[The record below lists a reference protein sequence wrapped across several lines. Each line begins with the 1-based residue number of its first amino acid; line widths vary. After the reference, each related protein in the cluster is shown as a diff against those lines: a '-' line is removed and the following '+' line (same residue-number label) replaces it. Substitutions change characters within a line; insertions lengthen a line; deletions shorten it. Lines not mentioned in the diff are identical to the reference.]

1 LKAADIGIS
10 VDNAVDVAKN
20 AASVVLLDKDLAV
33 LAGGI
38 ILGRKTFVN
47 TMKYVRVGISAAFGN
62 VLSMAI
68 AALFLPYL
76 PMLPLQILLLN
87 FLTDFPAIMIAGDA
101 VDSEVLE
108 KPRAWDIKNIR
119 KLMIVF
125 GLVSTAFDLATFALL
140 RFIYDADEKL
150 FHSAWFVESALTE
163 IAVMMVLRTH
173 RRFWKSRP
181 GTGLFIASAIITV
194 IIVALPFTAVGTTL
208 GFVALPA
215 TLLMSIFAMIALYI
229 VVNEA
234 MKNRWWR

>member
-1 LKAADIGIS
+1 
-10 VDNAVDVAKN
+10 
-20 AASVVLLDKDLAV
+20 
-33 LAGGI
+33 
-38 ILGRKTFVN
+38 
-47 TMKYVRVGISAAFGN
+47 
-62 VLSMAI
+62 MAI
-68 AALFLPYL
+68 AALFLPFL

-163 IAVMMVLRTH
+163 LVVMMVLRTH
-173 RRFWKSRP
+173 RRFWKSKP
-181 GTGLFIASAIITV
+181 GKGLFISSWVVAA

-215 TLLMSIFAMIALYI
+215 TLLISIFAMIALYI
-229 VVNEA
+229 VINEA